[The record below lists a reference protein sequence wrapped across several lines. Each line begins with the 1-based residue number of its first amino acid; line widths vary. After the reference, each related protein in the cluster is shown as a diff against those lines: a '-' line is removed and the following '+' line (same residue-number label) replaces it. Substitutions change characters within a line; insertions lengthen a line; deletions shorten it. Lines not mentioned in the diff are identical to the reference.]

1 MSILW
6 VEAGDAAKHPTTHR
20 KAAPHTSTDLAHSV
34 KEVTWRDP
42 GLDSDLPFC
51 FDIPIL
57 L

>member
-1 MSILW
+1 MSISW
-6 VEAGDAAKHPTTHR
+6 VEAGDAAKRLMTTGKLHPTM
-20 KAAPHTSTDLAHSV
+20 STDPAHSV
-34 KEVTWRDP
+34 KEVTLRNP